1 MDFLK
6 SQLDRIQQ
14 QLAGLTASQKM
25 LAACLVAIIVM
36 TVAWWGRQAGNSEM
50 APLFQEAL
58 EPAEAGGIKQL
69 LLSRGIDAEIGGDN
83 LISVPAG
90 KLNEAFALLA
100 LSERMPKN
108 PSINFESF
116 MKGINP
122 FNSPGMNDAH
132 LVHFKQA
139 RLAEVICKFE
149 GVKSADVFIDP
160 TQKTGFNGTGVDP
173 SATVHI
179 RAKNPKVITQAIVDG
194 AASLVMGAQ
203 AGLSW
208 KKVTVLVNGSPRRV
222 NDPDMRGSDAPE
234 VLALR
239 DEYQEKYAQRVRD
252 VLPPIPG
259 ISVSVTFGLTNETV
273 RRRSHTYDKDKS
285 FTLDGEVQ
293 EKSRESTGGAG
304 AGPAGEPGTQPN
316 VGMAVNVVA
325 AAAGG
330 ESSYTET
337 DSKTKLNAYASDVI
351 EETVKGPGLTQPV
364 GAAVLI
370 PRSYVVNVLTAGKPN
385 APEPDDAKIDE
396 WCKTWLP
403 LWQEVVR
410 NNVGL
415 TSVKDVTMGLY
426 PDVTPLAGAG
436 AAAAGSAV
444 AGVTSASI
452 AAVAGTHS
460 REIMLGGL
468 AVVSLFML
476 LMTVRKAGPAVVA
489 TPVGVQTTVPMPLL
503 DATESLAGEVGEG
516 KSLLDA
522 MELDEDAVRAQQ
534 MVEQVAAMVDDNPDA
549 AASLVKR
556 WMSRT

>member
-14 QLAGLTASQKM
+14 QLSGLTASQKM

-36 TVAWWGRQAGNSEM
+36 TVAWWGRQAGSSEM

-58 EPAEAGGIKQL
+58 EPAEAGRIKQL
-69 LLSRGIDAEIGGDN
+69 LVSRGIDAEIGSDN
-83 LISVPAG
+83 LVSVPAAR
-90 KLNEAFALLA
+90 LNEAFAQLA
-100 LSERMPKN
+100 VSEAMPKN

-116 MKGINP
+116 MKGLNP
-122 FNSPGMNDAH
+122 FNSVGMNEAH

-139 RLAEVICKFE
+139 RLAEVICKFD

-160 TQKTGFNGTGVDP
+160 SQRTGFNGTGVEP

-179 RAKNPKVITQAIVDG
+179 RAKNPKIITQAIVDG
-194 AASLVMGAQ
+194 AAGLVLGAQ

-208 KKVTVLVNGSPRRV
+208 KRITVLVNGSPRRV

-239 DEYQEKYAQRVRD
+239 DEYQEKFAERVRN
-252 VLPPIPG
+252 LLPIPG
-259 ISVSVTFGLTNETV
+259 LSVSVTFGMTSELV
-273 RRRSHTYDKDKS
+273 HKRSRIFDKDKS
-285 FTLDGEVQ
+285 FNMEAETQ
-293 EKSRESTGGAG
+293 EKSREGSGGAG
-304 AGPAGEPGTQPN
+304 AAPAEPGVQPN
-316 VGMAVNVVA
+316 VGMAVGTAPA
-325 AAAGG
+325 ATGG
-330 ESSYTET
+330 DSSFTES
-337 DSKTKLNAYASDVI
+337 DSKTKFNTYASDTI
-351 EETVKGPGLTQPV
+351 EETVKGPGLTQPT

-370 PRSYVVNVLTAGKPN
+370 PRSYVVNVLTAGK
-385 APEPDDAKIDE
+385 ASAAEPDDAKIDQ
-396 WCKTWLP
+396 WCEKWLP
-403 LWQEVVR
+403 KYQEIVR

-415 TSVKDVTMGLY
+415 ASVKDVSIGLY
-426 PDVTPLAGAG
+426 PDVMPLAGAG
-436 AAAAGSAV
+436 AATAAA
-444 AGVTSASI
+444 AGVTTASVV
-452 AAVAGTHS
+452 AVAGTHS

-468 AVVSLFML
+468 AVVSLFMVS
-476 LMTVRKAGPAVVA
+476 MMVRKGGPAVIA
-489 TPVGVQTTVPMPLL
+489 APVGVQGTIPMPLL

-516 KSLLDA
+516 KSMLDA

>member
-6 SQLDRIQQ
+6 SQLDRVQQ

-25 LAACLVAIIVM
+25 LAACLVAIMVM
-36 TVAWWGRQAGNSEM
+36 TVAYWGRQAGNSEM
-50 APLFQEAL
+50 APLYREAL
-58 EPAEAGGIKQL
+58 DPADAAKLKQFLLGHGI
-69 LLSRGIDAEIGGDN
+69 GAEIGSDN
-83 LISVPAG
+83 FVSVPAA
-90 KLNEAFALLA
+90 KLNEALATVA
-100 LSERMPKN
+100 LSDLMPKA
-108 PSINFESF
+108 STINFESF

-132 LVHFKQA
+132 LTHFKQA
-139 RLAEVICKFE
+139 RLAEVMCKFE

-160 TQKTGFNGTGVDP
+160 TQKTGFNGTGVEP
-173 SATVHI
+173 SATVHL
-179 RAKNPKVITQAIVDG
+179 RVKNPKVITQSIVDG
-194 AASLVMGAQ
+194 AAGLVMGAQ

-208 KKVTVLVNGSPRRV
+208 KRVTVLVNGAPRRV
-222 NDPDMRGSDAPE
+222 SDPEMRGSDAPE
-234 VLALR
+234 VLAMR

-252 VLPPIPG
+252 VLPIPG
-259 ISVSVTFGLTNETV
+259 ISVSVTFGMRDETV
-273 RRRSHTYDKDKS
+273 HRRSHTYDKEKS
-285 FTLDGEVQ
+285 FTLEAEVQ
-293 EKSRESTGGAG
+293 DKSREGNGGA
-304 AGPAGEPGTQPN
+304 AAPAAEPGAQPN
-316 VGMAVNVVA
+316 IGMAVTPPA
-325 AAAGG
+325 AATGG

-337 DSKTKLNAYASDVI
+337 DTKTKLQPYASDVV
-351 EETVKGPGLTQPV
+351 EETVKGPGLTHPT

-370 PRSYVVNVLTAGKPN
+370 PRSFVVNFLNRGKPD
-385 APEPDDAKIDE
+385 APEPNDAKIDE

-403 LWQEVVR
+403 QWQEVVR

-415 TSVKDVTMGLY
+415 ASVKDVTMGLY
-426 PDVTPLAGAG
+426 PDVVPFAGAG

-444 AGVTSASI
+444 AGGASVT
-452 AAVAGTHS
+452 AVAVTHS

-468 AVVSLFML
+468 AVVSLFMVS
-476 LMTVRKAGPAVVA
+476 MMVRKAGPAVVA
-489 TPVGVQTTVPMPLL
+489 TPVGVQSTVPMPLL

-516 KSLLDA
+516 KSMLDA

>member
-36 TVAWWGRQAGNSEM
+36 TVAYWGRQAGNSEM
-50 APLFQEAL
+50 APLYREAL
-58 EPAEAGGIKQL
+58 DPADAGRVKQFLLGHGIN
-69 LLSRGIDAEIGGDN
+69 AEIGSDN
-83 LISVPAG
+83 LVSVPAA
-90 KLNEAFALLA
+90 KLNEALATVA
-100 LSERMPKN
+100 LSDLMPKA

-122 FNSPGMNDAH
+122 FNSVGMNDAH
-132 LVHFKQA
+132 LVNFKQA
-139 RLAEVICKFE
+139 RLAEVICKFD
-149 GVKSADVFIDP
+149 GVKGADVFIDA
-160 TQKTGFNGTGVDP
+160 TQKAGFNGTGVEP

-203 AGLSW
+203 AGLAW
-208 KKVTVLVNGSPRRV
+208 KRVTVLVNGAPRRV
-222 NDPDMRGSDAPE
+222 SDPEMRGANEPE

-239 DEYQEKYAQRVRD
+239 DEEQEKVAARVRN
-252 VLPPIPG
+252 VLPIPG
-259 ISVSVTFGLTNETV
+259 MAVSVTFGTSSETV

-285 FTLDGEVQ
+285 FNMEAETQ
-293 EKSRESTGGAG
+293 EKNREATGGAG
-304 AGPAGEPGTQPN
+304 AATPAEPGAQPN
-316 VGMAVNVVA
+316 VGMAVATAGA
-325 AAAGG
+325 AAAGDMAV
-330 ESSYTET
+330 TET
-337 DSKTKLNAYASDVI
+337 DSKTKFNTYASDVI
-351 EETVKGPGLTQPV
+351 EETLKGPGLTRAT

-370 PRSYVVNVLTAGKPN
+370 PRSYVVNVLNAGKPN
-385 APEPDDAKIDE
+385 APEPDEAKIDQ
-396 WCKTWLP
+396 WCAKWLP
-403 LWQEVVR
+403 KWQEVVR
-410 NNVGL
+410 STVDL
-415 TSVKDVTMGLY
+415 PSVKDVTIDLY
-426 PDVTPLAGAG
+426 PDITPVAGAG
-436 AAAAGSAV
+436 AAAGDAV
-444 AGVTSASI
+444 AGVSSASI

-468 AVVSLFML
+468 AVVSLFMVS
-476 LMTVRKAGPAVVA
+476 MMVRKAGPAVVA
-489 TPVGVQTTVPMPLL
+489 APVGVQTTVPMPLL
-503 DATESLAGEVGEG
+503 DATESLAGEVSEG
-516 KSLLDA
+516 KSMLDA